1 MCSGLTLKASEQTGR
16 GVLFSL
22 KYLFSNDGLELQ
34 CWSGSTSQT
43 QDALLMRNVSS
54 YGHDGVILAF
64 SVQDVPSCGRD
75 GKCVGVGISRVS
87 FSVT

>member
-1 MCSGLTLKASEQTGR
+1 MQTGR

-22 KYLFSNDGLELQ
+22 RYLFSNDGLELQ

-75 GKCVGVGISRVS
+75 GKFVGVGISRVS
-87 FSVT
+87 VSVT